1 VASYSEHQVEL
12 TTGHQGS
19 LGHDVVI
26 EHRRVRERHAGG
38 GASGRINLNL
48 TAMIDV
54 TFLLLIYF
62 LVATEFKLGEEV
74 YRLDLPERMP
84 AQMDR
89 DPFELD
95 LEPLR
100 IEVMTTGLGSSAM
113 TLRLDGPYPQ
123 PSSLTSLM
131 QFLQERR
138 ISTETPHGMFEANH
152 PVIVRP
158 SSATT
163 WEHTVDTFN
172 AVVRAG
178 YTNVTFA
185 RPST

>member
-1 VASYSEHQVEL
+1 MPASDPTRHEQ
-12 TTGHQGS
+12 
-19 LGHDVVI
+19 VI
-26 EHRRVRERHAGG
+26 EHRRVRERHQSAVAGG
-38 GASGRINLNL
+38 GRINLNL

-84 AQMDR
+84 SQLDR

-95 LEPLR
+95 EEPLR
-100 IEVMTTGLGSSAM
+100 IEVISTGMTPRAA

-123 PSSLTSLM
+123 PRSFEELGR
-131 QFLQERR
+131 FLNQRR
-138 ISTETPHGMFEANH
+138 ISEAAPGGLFQHDH

-158 SSATT
+158 ASETR
-163 WEHTVDTFN
+163 WEHAIEAFNTV
-172 AVVRAG
+172 VKSG

-185 RPST
+185 RPG

>member
-1 VASYSEHQVEL
+1 VPIANDPSRQEQ
-12 TTGHQGS
+12 
-19 LGHDVVI
+19 VI
-26 EHRRVRERHAGG
+26 EHRRVSERHQSTVAGG
-38 GASGRINLNL
+38 ARINLNL

-84 AQMDR
+84 SQLDR

-95 LEPLR
+95 VEPLR
-100 IEVMTTGLGSSAM
+100 IEVMTTGIGPRAV

-123 PSSLTSLM
+123 PRSFDELAR
-131 QFLQERR
+131 FLNQRR
-138 ISTETPHGMFEANH
+138 ISEATPGGMFQPDH

-158 SSATT
+158 ASATR
-163 WEHTVDTFN
+163 WEHVIEAFNTV
-172 AVVRAG
+172 VKSG

-185 RPST
+185 RPG

>member
-1 VASYSEHQVEL
+1 LPHATPSQ
-12 TTGHQGS
+12 
-19 LGHDVVI
+19 HDEQVI
-26 EHRRVRERHAGG
+26 EHRRVRDRHAPAVAGG
-38 GASGRINLNL
+38 GGRISLNL
-48 TAMIDV
+48 TSMIDV

-84 AQMDR
+84 AELDR

-95 LEPLR
+95 EEPLR
-100 IEVMTTGLGSSAM
+100 IDVMTTGMGPRAC

-123 PSSLTSLM
+123 PRSFDELSH
-131 QFLQERR
+131 FLNERR
-138 ISTETPHGMFEANH
+138 ISEATPGGMFQADH

-158 SSATT
+158 AGMTR
-163 WEHTVDTFN
+163 WEHAIETFN
-172 AVVRAG
+172 TVVKSG

-185 RPST
+185 RPG